1 MHGIVM
7 GFDGVVVSLECFNVE
22 VFILTGLKLRVAMAV
37 VWLWLWLFC
46 V

>member
-7 GFDGVVVSLECFNVE
+7 RFDGVVSLECLNVGD
-22 VFILTGLKLRVAMAV
+22 FILTGLKLRVAMAV
-37 VWLWLWLFC
+37 VWYGYGYC